1 MYNMREM
8 ESYKDTHTHT
18 LPQLFCERALL
29 AEDCWEA
36 SSSRSNFVLLC
47 STCPRRTGTSNR

>member
-1 MYNMREM
+1 MYNMRER

-18 LPQLFCERALL
+18 LPQLFCEPAPL

-36 SSSRSNFVLLC
+36 SSSRFVLLS
-47 STCPRRTGTSNR
+47 STCPRRTGTSNH